1 MASWTFLLDRLLAL
15 LRRAHTKPVA
25 PARRGVR
32 VHPTAIV
39 SVKAEIGEGTV
50 VGPHAFIDEH
60 VRIGPG
66 CQIGPNVVI
75 LRYTTIGARCRIHA
89 GAVLGDLPQD
99 WSFKG
104 GRSYVRI
111 GDDCVIREGVT
122 IHRGTGD
129 ETETVVGNRCLLMAN
144 SHVGHNG
151 RVGDGAMLAN
161 GALVA
166 GYAQVGERA
175 VISGNCLI
183 HQFTRVGRL
192 AMMAGGSAVQMDV
205 PPFCMTQSLSANTV
219 QNLNI
224 IGMRRAGFS
233 REDRAAVKEAFDL
246 FFRSGLSVK
255 RAIEELE
262 KGEPHELVRE
272 FCEFIKES
280 KRGICKFY
288 RDSRRTRRDRG
299 GETSEDRDEGPEA
312 FRIRPAA

>member
-1 MASWTFLLDRLLAL
+1 MWSSNRIFERLLESL
-15 LRRAHTKPVA
+15 NRLRTSNHRPHK
-25 PARRGVR
+25 GVI

-39 SVKAEIGEGTV
+39 SPKAVIGEGTQI
-50 VGPHAFIDEH
+50 GPNAYIDED
-60 VRIGPG
+60 VEIGPG

-75 LRYTTIGARCRIHA
+75 LRYTRLGARCRVHA

-99 WSFKG
+99 WSFEGK
-104 GRSYVRI
+104 RSFVRI
-111 GDDCVIREGVT
+111 GDECVIREGVT
-122 IHRGTGD
+122 VHRGTHED
-129 ETETVVGNRCLLMAN
+129 TETVIGNRCLLMAN

-166 GYAQVGERA
+166 GYAQVGAQA

-219 QNLNI
+219 QNLNV

-233 REDRAAVKEAFDL
+233 KQERAVVKEAFDH
-246 FFRSGLSVK
+246 FFRSGVPVK
-255 RAIEELE
+255 KALEELTQ
-262 KGEPHELVRE
+262 GEPHPLVQE
-272 FCEFIKES
+272 FCQFIKES
-280 KRGICKFY
+280 KRGVCKFY
-288 RDSRRTRRDRG
+288 RDSRRTRRDRSG
-299 GETSEDRDEGPEA
+299 AGSHDDDDTQQMRL
-312 FRIRPAA
+312 RPAA